1 MSNLGPASWYALAA
15 VAAIQTA
22 VLGWMVFDRVS
33 LLRSGR
39 EMVADVLPV
48 DPRDLFRGDY
58 VIFGYSF
65 NSRSVVL
72 AAGIRR
78 GDRVYVTLA
87 PKEPGQWEVVK
98 ADVAYPATVEAG
110 NVVLRAVVENAYPLT
125 DSKNGESSGNLRY
138 GIESYFVPEGTGK
151 DLEKMVTDKK
161 IAAVIAVGANGAA
174 AIKALMIDGK
184 RVVEE
189 PLL

>member
-1 MSNLGPASWYALAA
+1 
-15 VAAIQTA
+15 
-22 VLGWMVFDRVS
+22 MVYDRVS

-39 EMVADVLPV
+39 EMIAEVLPV

-65 NSRSVVL
+65 NSQQL
-72 AAGIRR
+72 IFPAGIRR
-78 GDRVYVTLA
+78 GDHVYVTLK

-110 NVVLRAVVENAYPLT
+110 NFVLRALVENVYPLT
-125 DSKNGESSGNLRY
+125 DSKHGESSGNVRY

-151 DLEKMVTDKK
+151 ELEN
-161 IAAVIAVGANGAA
+161 AA
-174 AIKALMIDGK
+174 
-184 RVVEE
+184 
-189 PLL
+189 